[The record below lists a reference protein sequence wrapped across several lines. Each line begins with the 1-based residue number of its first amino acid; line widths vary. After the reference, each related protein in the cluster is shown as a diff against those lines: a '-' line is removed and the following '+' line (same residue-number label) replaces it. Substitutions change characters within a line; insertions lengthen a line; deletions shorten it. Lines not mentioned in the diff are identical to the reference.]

1 MLASDHLR
9 LDEREVR
16 AEREASARL
25 LAAARDAAERAAYV
39 VDKVNRMNRLYRER
53 LLGNRVRE

>member
-9 LDEREVR
+9 LDEGQVA

-25 LAAARDAAERAAYV
+25 LAEARDAAQRAAYV

-53 LLGNRVRE
+53 LRGNRDRR